1 MSKVI
6 LLASGLK
13 FILLKSQ
20 LSAMAALFRQLNF
33 LDLCIIP
40 VKQVP
45 S

>member
-1 MSKVI
+1 MSKVV

-20 LSAMAALFRQLNF
+20 LSALAALFRQLHF
-33 LDLCIIP
+33 PDLCIIP